1 MCFQYF
7 VRNIFA
13 MVFCPSTTLRQKLF
27 ECLWK
32 RWPPDVKGEVGDFY
46 RKQIA
51 ATYITK
57 KAVLKN
63 ELKEDAKWIC
73 TTADGW
79 TSRRRAFIGITVH
92 WLNQNLKRRSACLAV
107 RRVVG
112 TCDYDVIAKLL
123 ESVYE
128 EFDILDKVIATITD
142 NGSNFVKAFRLY
154 GSKSKHQMITPTLT
168 TVPAPAMTVRAS
180 TSCVSKSNRLVFN
193 INKSQFCI
201 DICDWLIANLIGS
214 RRCWYFGCAWR
225 GKFWIW
231 RNRRRLRWY
240 RWWPCGWRPRG
251 GRK

>member
-1 MCFQYF
+1 MF
-7 VRNIFA
+7 VK
-13 MVFCPSTTLRQKLF
+13 TLAPRCKM
-27 ECLWK
+27 
-32 RWPPDVKGEVGDFY
+32 RGRRFY

-154 GSKSKHQMITPTLT
+154 GSKSKHQMITPTT
-168 TVPAPAMTVRAS
+168 EPAPAMTVRAS
-180 TSCVSKSNRLVFN
+180 TSSVSKLVCN
-193 INKSQFCI
+193 INKSKFCI
-201 DICDWLIANLIGS
+201 DICD
-214 RRCWYFGCAWR
+214 
-225 GKFWIW
+225 
-231 RNRRRLRWY
+231 
-240 RWWPCGWRPRG
+240 
-251 GRK
+251 